1 MASIAN
7 LAGAADRILVQGANR
22 NRFLRAGMVGCRT
35 TAQAVG
41 RVMHILFLQI
51 VGIFFCIFALGF
63 AVRIPHAYQ
72 EQMASHP
79 GREKTI
85 LLISLCILF
94 AWFGASSF
102 WRARAK

>member
-1 MASIAN
+1 MVSISSRVGT
-7 LAGAADRILVQGANR
+7 AGRILVQGANR
-22 NRFLRAGMVGCRT
+22 NRFLRAGMAGCRT
-35 TAQAVG
+35 TLLAVG

-72 EQMASHP
+72 EQVASHH
-79 GREKTI
+79 GQEKTI
-85 LLISLCILF
+85 LLTSLCILF
-94 AWFGASSF
+94 GWFGASSF